1 VRLALPE
8 PTTQCLAWRAL
19 LIRFSRLGTVMF
31 DTVLIT
37 AVEGFSH
44 AALGLP
50 DQALDSEW
58 AWGAYDSEGIRFAF
72 FRTYEE
78 LRELAANCAATRALK
93 GPTRSTAQRI
103 LAQYHAAYR
112 DLQAVLLGVT
122 ASAAEE
128 SPSRGE
134 WSARQILSH
143 IVSGEVGFHVVVK
156 YALDLYRSGET
167 TGAQVPDEAW
177 EDTIGLHE
185 NSFVAILKGP
195 YDDLITYHQRLHNRI
210 LTEFS
215 SIRDSELDA
224 PSLYWEGYE
233 LSVRFRLHRFDSHLR
248 QHTIQLEKT
257 LAALGRRTTE
267 VQRLLRIMY
276 AAVAEVEGIAIGA
289 ANLDTNE
296 WHAFALN
303 IAARTDDLTK
313 LSREA

>member
-1 VRLALPE
+1 
-8 PTTQCLAWRAL
+8 
-19 LIRFSRLGTVMF
+19 MF
-31 DTVLIT
+31 DAVLIT
-37 AVEGFSH
+37 AVEEFSH
-44 AALGLP
+44 AALSLP
-50 DQALDSEW
+50 DQALDSDW

-93 GPTRSTAQRI
+93 GPTRSTAQHI

-122 ASAAEE
+122 AAMAEE
-128 SPSRGE
+128 CPSIGE
-134 WSARQILSH
+134 WSAQQILSH

-156 YALDLYRSGET
+156 YALDRHRSGET

-177 EDTIGLHE
+177 EDIIGLHE
-185 NSFVAILKGP
+185 DSFLAILKGP
-195 YDDLITYHQRLHNRI
+195 YDDLIAYHQRVHNRVVA
-210 LTEFS
+210 EFS
-215 SIRDSELDA
+215 SIGDPELDA

-267 VQRLLRIMY
+267 VQRLLRIIY
-276 AAVAEVEGIAIGA
+276 AALAEVEGIAIGA
-289 ANLDTNE
+289 TKLDTNE
-296 WHAFALN
+296 WHAFSLN
-303 IAARTDDLTK
+303 IAARTDDLK
-313 LSREA
+313 SLRGSQPR